1 MTDEELYMRFAQGHN
16 DALDELLVRYK
27 TDLTLFL
34 YALVGDMDDAED
46 LMMDS
51 FALIL
56 SKRNGFLGKSSF
68 KSWLYG
74 IGRNLARNH
83 LRKCSAVP
91 AGDEL
96 EFLAGIGDPEA
107 AQPLL
112 EKERNQKLYAAMHEL
127 PADYMT
133 VLYLLFFEDMSIREI
148 SSVMKKSDKQVYN
161 LIARAKTG
169 LRTILKDSEDL
180 DELLSF

>member
-1 MTDEELYMRFAQGHN
+1 MTDEELYIRFTRGHN

-27 TDLTLFL
+27 NDLTLFL
-34 YALVGDMDDAED
+34 YALVGDMNDAED

-56 SKRNGFLGKSSF
+56 SKRGSFLGKSSF

-83 LRKCSAVP
+83 MRKCSAVP
-91 AGDEL
+91 SGDEIDLLAGDAGS
-96 EFLAGIGDPEA
+96 EFVLSLFE
-107 AQPLL
+107 
-112 EKERNQKLYAAMHEL
+112 EERNRKLYAAMYEL

-148 SSVMKKSDKQVYN
+148 SAAMKKNDKQIYN
-161 LIARAKTG
+161 LISRAKVR
-169 LRTILKDSEDL
+169 LREILKNSEDFN
-180 DELLSF
+180 ELLSV